1 MYIAHILNRS
11 YHVEFLSHILPN
23 AFLLYYP
30 SEKADGINPVFKLPT
45 RPMSTPDTVGE
56 VKSFFSPTVSRSI
69 TGSCISGIEE
79 TPKKR

>member
-11 YHVEFLSHILPN
+11 YHVEFLSHILTTP
-23 AFLLYYP
+23 FSYTIP
-30 SEKADGINPVFKLPT
+30 SEKADEINPVFKLPT

-69 TGSCISGIEE
+69 TGSCISGIGE